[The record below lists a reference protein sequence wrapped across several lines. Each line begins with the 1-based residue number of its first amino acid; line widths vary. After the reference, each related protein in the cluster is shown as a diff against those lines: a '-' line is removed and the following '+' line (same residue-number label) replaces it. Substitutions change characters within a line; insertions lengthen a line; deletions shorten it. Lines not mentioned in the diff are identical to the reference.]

1 MASTSSILAL
11 CQNQT
16 VGKLSCTC
24 RTLGDK
30 KCFCF
35 VFGVFGDGEGGV
47 GVGGWGGLH
56 SIQNECGTCFCPNPC
71 TRDGEIVSVGEH

>member
-11 CQNQT
+11 CQDQT

-30 KCFCF
+30 KNF
-35 VFGVFGDGEGGV
+35 VLFLVFSAVMRAGWGG
-47 GVGGWGGLH
+47 GGGGLH
-56 SIQNECGTCFCPNPC
+56 SIQNECETCFCPNPC